1 MRNCIIIVLKDLE
14 IEENVY
20 LSDLYCIYLADI
32 SAAVI
37 SDLHLGF
44 EEEMNLNGLFLPK
57 LQRNHVEEKVS
68 QIIERYNPEKL
79 IINGDFKQE
88 FKRNLPQ
95 EWDDVIHFIDLFS
108 QKTELIFIRGNH
120 DNYLQSI
127 LSKRNIMQ
135 IDFFEDD
142 RYYIY
147 HGDRDLS
154 FKKITIL
161 GHEHP
166 SIVLRDKIGGVY
178 KIPAFV
184 YDSQD
189 HIAIT
194 PAMSFFSSG
203 TDVTQSLLSDEHFT
217 PVLKHVKEKNF
228 RIFGITDDF
237 GLVDFGFL
245 FDLQTKNRYPYR

>member
-1 MRNCIIIVLKDLE
+1 MKELE
-14 IEENVY
+14 LEENVY
-20 LSDLYCIYLADI
+20 ISDLYCIYLSDI

-57 LQRNHVEEKVS
+57 LQRNHVETMVEK
-68 QIIERYNPEKL
+68 IIERYDPAKI

-88 FKRNLPQ
+88 FSKNLPQ
-95 EWDDVIHFIDLFS
+95 EWEDVIHFIDRFS
-108 QKTELIFIRGNH
+108 ERTELVFVRGNH
-120 DNYLQSI
+120 DNYLQAI
-127 LSKRNIMQ
+127 LSKRNIVQ
-135 IDFFEDD
+135 LDYYEDA

-154 FKKITIL
+154 FRKFTIL

-166 SIVLRDKIGGVY
+166 SVVLRDKVGGVY
-178 KIPAFV
+178 KVPAYV
-184 YDSQD
+184 YSEEF
-189 HIAIT
+189 HLAIT

-217 PVLKHVKEKNF
+217 PVLKSLKNKNF

-237 GLVDFGFL
+237 GVVDFGSL
-245 FDLQTKNRYPYR
+245 QDLQTSSRYR

>member
-1 MRNCIIIVLKDLE
+1 MKDLE
-14 IEENVY
+14 IRENVY
-20 LSDLYCIYLADI
+20 ISDLFCIYLSDI

-57 LQRNHVEEKVS
+57 LQRNHVEDKVS

-88 FKRNLPQ
+88 FRRNLPQ
-95 EWDDVIHFIDLFS
+95 EWDDVIHFIDRFS
-108 QKTELIFIRGNH
+108 TKTELIFVRGNH

-127 LSKRNIMQ
+127 LSKRGILEVDTYETEN
-135 IDFFEDD
+135 
-142 RYYIY
+142 YYIY
-147 HGDRDLS
+147 HGDKDLS
-154 FKKITIL
+154 YRKFTIL

-184 YDSQD
+184 YDD
-189 HIAIT
+189 KNKIAIT

-217 PVLKHVKEKNF
+217 PVLKNIKDKNF
-228 RIFGITDDF
+228 RVFGITDDF

-245 FDLQTKNRYPYR
+245 YDLQTKNKIPYR